1 MVGLRLVSFDQS
13 CNLKR
18 PDNREDIFSGRSI
31 GRNVYIGFVE
41 DGFTPI
47 NKQFGTV
54 WVLKYGVGTP
64 QIGVGVDKT
73 ISENVIANL
82 LCKKHEIK
90 EVNPNGKRFM

>member
-1 MVGLRLVSFDQS
+1 MGD
-13 CNLKR
+13 
-18 PDNREDIFSGRSI
+18 
-31 GRNVYIGFVE
+31 
-41 DGFTPI
+41 
-47 NKQFGTV
+47 
-54 WVLKYGVGTP
+54 TP